1 MARGM
6 EIYSRYYHI
15 RVTWN
20 HSTIGNSGCA
30 SVCGLASSTT
40 ILYRLARSPTACRCC
55 LRFSVSFRLF
65 DKWFDSKYCHQ
76 KTMIWLII
84 MRFFI
89 LDGRLFLPQRSVRS
103 ATMFENFGDLQR
115 ELLDKFSLRSQSRP
129 FQNLAFFKLRDKFS
143 FCRFIN
149 DKNIHFIA
157 LL

>member
-1 MARGM
+1 MVRGM

-20 HSTIGNSGCA
+20 HSTVGNSGCA
-30 SVCGLASSTT
+30 SVCGLASSIT
-40 ILYRLARSPTACRCC
+40 ILYRLARSPTACRCS
-55 LRFSVSFRLF
+55 LQFSVSFRLF

-84 MRFFI
+84 IRFFI
-89 LDGRLFLPQRSVRS
+89 VHRRLFLPQRSVRS
-103 ATMFENFGDLQR
+103 VTVFENFGDFQR

-129 FQNLAFFKLRDKFS
+129 FQNRVFFKLRDKFS

-157 LL
+157 FL

>member
-1 MARGM
+1 M
-6 EIYSRYYHI
+6 EIYSQYYHI

-20 HSTIGNSGCA
+20 HSTVGNSGCA

-40 ILYRLARSPTACRCC
+40 ILYRLARSPTACRCS

-76 KTMIWLII
+76 KTLIWLII

-89 LDGRLFLPQRSVRS
+89 LHGRLFLPQRSVRS
-103 ATMFENFGDLQR
+103 VTMFENLGDFQR

-129 FQNLAFFKLRDKFS
+129 FQNRVFFKLRDKFS

-149 DKNIHFIA
+149 DKNIHFIVF
-157 LL
+157 L